1 MQELSTLLDKI
12 NTSVDQR
19 IKEVEDKDRET
30 NEQREDYLKKIK
42 KLSKRVNNMLILVNA
57 LCERKIPKSQYTY
70 QLLHD
75 LKEKLKAENCPI
87 TFTDEKK
94 FSDPPYKYVSLC
106 FKEGYTNCR
115 ISVSTDEIKY
125 LYVWESS
132 DAMTSNELDKLKPQK
147 LLEFI
152 VEFER
157 AENILKDFIINL

>member
-1 MQELSTLLDKI
+1 MNELSTLLDKI

-19 IKEVEDKDRET
+19 IKAVEDKDRET
-30 NEQREDYLKKIK
+30 NEQREDYIKKIK

-75 LKEKLKAENCPI
+75 LTDKLKAENCPI
-87 TFTDEKK
+87 TFTGDRK
-94 FSDPPYKYVSLC
+94 FSDPPYRYVSLY

-115 ISVSTDEIKY
+115 VSVSVDEINY
-125 LYVWESS
+125 FYVWESGGMS
-132 DAMTSNELDKLKPQK
+132 SNELTKLKPQR

-157 AENILKDFIINL
+157 AENILKEFIISL